1 MPRRHRRAHAALW
14 TLLAIVLP
22 VTLAVIF
29 LSYPKLSGDAPAIQL
44 EEPGK
49 TAAGQS

>member
-1 MPRRHRRAHAALW
+1 MQRRHRRAHAAIW

-22 VTLAVIF
+22 VALAVIF
-29 LSYPKLSGDAPAIQL
+29 LSYPRLSRDAPAIRL
-44 EEPGK
+44 DEPGK